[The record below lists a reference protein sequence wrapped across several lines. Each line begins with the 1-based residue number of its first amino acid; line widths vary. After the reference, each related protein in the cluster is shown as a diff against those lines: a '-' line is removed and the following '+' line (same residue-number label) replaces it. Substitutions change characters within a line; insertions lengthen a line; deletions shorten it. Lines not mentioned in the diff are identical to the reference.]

1 MTLVISKGITL
12 RKGFTPESYMYE
24 FPALYPV
31 WSPAEI
37 TTALWLDA
45 ADASTVTTVSGAV
58 SQWNDK
64 SGNGRNATQ
73 TTPSNRPIYS
83 SSSINSKPAIVKTQG
98 SSVDIGLNIPSLGI
112 GSGAARTT
120 VFVFK
125 HINISTTNNELYG
138 LSTTA
143 MLDVGATFQG
153 LNTWRIRN
161 DSNNLF
167 GTAGANTAGDKIMLI
182 RGTSIS
188 TDYRQ
193 NGGSDLGSAAFDAHA
208 WDTTDGVRLFSVN
221 LPGGFTTR
229 NYKEGAVGEWIVI
242 PSEIDNALAEKLEGY
257 LAHKWG
263 LTADLPSDHPYKT
276 VGPTP

>member
-12 RKGFTPESYMYE
+12 AKGFTQQSYMWE
-24 FPALYPV
+24 FPAQYGL

-37 TTALWLDA
+37 STALWLDA
-45 ADASTVTTVSGAV
+45 ADTSTITESSGAV

-73 TTPSNRPIYS
+73 TTPSNRPTYS

-125 HINISTTNNELYG
+125 HINISGGDNELYG

-143 MLDVGATFQG
+143 ALNVGGPLQG

-161 DSNNLF
+161 GSNDFF

-182 RGTSIS
+182 RGTSTS
-188 TDYRQ
+188 TNYRQ
-193 NGGSDLGSAAFDAHA
+193 NGGSDLGSAAFNAHA
-208 WDTTDGVRLFSVN
+208 WDTTNGVRLFSTNLTVN
-221 LPGGFTTR
+221 TDR
-229 NYKEGAVGEWIVI
+229 NYKGGAVGEWIVI

-263 LTADLPSDHPYKT
+263 LTASLPSDHPYKT

>member
-1 MTLVISKGITL
+1 MLINSYAFAAASTLW
-12 RKGFTPESYMYE
+12 TP
-24 FPALYPV
+24 AQ
-31 WSPAEI
+31 I

-73 TTPSNRPIYS
+73 TTPSNRPTYS

-98 SSVDIGLNIPSLGI
+98 SSFDIGLNIPSLGI

-125 HINISTTNNELYG
+125 HINISAANNEFYG
-138 LSTTA
+138 SNTA
-143 MLDVGATFQG
+143 TMLDVGSSFQG

-161 DSNNLF
+161 ASNNLF

-182 RGTSIS
+182 RGTSTS
-188 TDYRQ
+188 TNYRQ
-193 NGGSDLGSAAFDAHA
+193 NGGSDLGSAAFNAHA
-208 WDTTDGVRLFSVN
+208 WETNAGVRLFSPN
-221 LPGGFTTR
+221 LTSVTER
-229 NYKEGAVGEWIVI
+229 NYKGGAVGEWIVI

-263 LTADLPSDHPYKT
+263 LTASLPNDHPYKST
-276 VGPTP
+276 APTI

>member
-12 RKGFTPESYMYE
+12 AKGFTQQSYMWE
-24 FPALYPV
+24 FPAQYGL

-37 TTALWLDA
+37 STALWLDA
-45 ADASTVTTVSGAV
+45 ADTSTITESSGAV

-73 TTPSNRPIYS
+73 TTPSNRPTYS

-98 SSVDIGLNIPSLGI
+98 SSIDIGLNIPSLGI

-125 HINISTTNNELYG
+125 HINISASNNELYG
-138 LSTTA
+138 TSTNA
-143 MLDVGATFQG
+143 MLDVGGALQG

-161 DSNNLF
+161 GTNNLL
-167 GTAGANTAGDKIMLI
+167 GAAGANTAGDKIMLI
-182 RGTSIS
+182 RGTSTS
-188 TDYRQ
+188 TNYRQ
-193 NGGSDLGSAAFDAHA
+193 NGGSDLGSAAFNAHA
-208 WDTTDGVRLFSVN
+208 WDTTDGVRLFSVGLASN
-221 LPGGFTTR
+221 TDR
-229 NYKEGAVGEWIVI
+229 HYKGGAVGEWIVI

-263 LTADLPSDHPYKT
+263 LTANLPSDHPYKT